1 MQNCPSKHLVV
12 SLKFI
17 YILFIAILKELIHTV
32 LQNKYTDN
40 HTATIIQ
47 VNNLLKDEI
56 LNETDPKDTKND

>member
-1 MQNCPSKHLVV
+1 MQNCPPRHLVV

-40 HTATIIQ
+40 HTTTITQ
-47 VNNLLKDEI
+47 VNNLLKNEI
-56 LNETDPKDTKND
+56 LNETDPKDMKND